1 MKIVVFGANGK
12 TGSQIVK
19 QALENG
25 DNVIAY
31 IRTPGSLKID
41 HPNLKVFV
49 GNLNETL
56 KLRDAISGADV
67 CISALGG
74 GSLTQH
80 ATDVIAGVDNIV
92 RIMEHERVHRFIY
105 LSSIGAGE
113 SRYLMPQPTRF
124 FVTKLLLR
132 VPLAD
137 HNANEQ
143 RIADSNLEW
152 IIVRPGGLTDS
163 SDSMSLIHGIDKK
176 MLKGNPTISRS
187 KVAAFMLK
195 QAVDEMYIRKC
206 VWLYE

>member
-12 TGSQIVK
+12 TGSQVVK

-25 DNVIAY
+25 DHVVAY

-41 HPNLKVFV
+41 HPNLKIFV

-56 KLRDAISGADV
+56 KLRDAISGADA

-74 GSLTQH
+74 GSLTRH
-80 ATDVIAGVDNIV
+80 ATDVIAGIDNIV
-92 RIMEHERVHRFIY
+92 TIMEREMIHRFIY

-113 SRYLMPQPTRF
+113 SRYLMPEPTRF
-124 FVTKLLLR
+124 FITKLLLR

-137 HNANEQ
+137 HNANEE
-143 RIADSNLEW
+143 RIASSNLEW
-152 IIVRPGGLTDS
+152 IIVRPGGLTDGS
-163 SDSMSLIHGIDKK
+163 VSGSLNHGIDKK
-176 MLKGNPTISRS
+176 MLKGNPTISRA

-195 QAVDEMYIRKC
+195 QTVDDTYIRKC